1 MERCKKLNIICVVLE
16 SRVANIYIYIV
27 VLVVSKIMYGDKIM
41 NLITSSFCRAVA
53 RHSAPRARPGDAES
67 TDLSTYR
74 GFRPFKFE
82 FHAWVLTE
90 HDRCDDRRM

>member
-1 MERCKKLNIICVVLE
+1 MFF
-16 SRVANIYIYIV
+16 ST
-27 VLVVSKIMYGDKIM
+27 LVIHGISKIMYEGKIM

-82 FHAWVLTE
+82 FHAWVLAE
-90 HDRCDDRRM
+90 DDRCVERRM

>member
-1 MERCKKLNIICVVLE
+1 MYYVIVL
-16 SRVANIYIYIV
+16 
-27 VLVVSKIMYGDKIM
+27 LVVSKIMYGDKIM